1 MQFVN
6 PAAFYLLGVIP
17 IVVALHFLKL
27 RRHTHRVPSIM
38 LWRSTDEDRRAN
50 VPFQRL
56 RNILLP
62 LLQVL
67 FLLLV
72 TFSIARPALRRPGF
86 MAGRAIL
93 IVDNTAS
100 MLSAEKGKTRL
111 DFAKQAALKHIE
123 QVSATGGMMLM
134 VTSPSE
140 SDAYIREAFTTDTT
154 KLQSAIAN
162 ITPTHIPRDLRPVFD
177 AAARYSESPEDKV
190 FFISDNFD
198 NLPDIPLSIHKIGVG
213 ADPENVGIV
222 HFSLEIVADR
232 YEVLV
237 GVQNFTDTLREI
249 DVQLAVENVHLDEK
263 TTSILPGKA
272 KSILFSGDPSGL
284 AQRVIS
290 AHLRLPDDFVLD
302 NSVSAILPAVSPL
315 RILLVSDN
323 QNSLPPQLLKSYG
336 NHTQLNTVTPSD
348 YHGTNDADIAIFDGG
363 TPSGQEAF
371 GSFSEVAS
379 GTHLIFINP
388 GSNLPFIAA
397 ESRTIETD
405 TGIGRVIKTDE
416 THPLMANVSLQKL
429 QVHGSTHRRL
439 PLSSQSLVET
449 EKGALIW
456 LGSEADSQFLVFE
469 FDAFNP
475 RISTFATSIDGP
487 LFVYQCLAW
496 FEARSTLLR
505 PLGSDAARTRH
516 AFQTGEQ
523 VKIAPIS
530 DGVTLSVQKPDEK
543 RIRVADSIFT
553 ETDQVGVYTLFA
565 DGTQLEQFTVNL
577 LDAKVSALSHAAT
590 APVPEVPAATA
601 DRFQPMT
608 QEVWRIPALFAFIV
622 LLLEWWFYHR
632 EGISVRGG
640 VLSKG
645 AAS

>member
-1 MQFVN
+1 MQFLN
-6 PAAFYLLGVIP
+6 PAAFYLIGVIP

-27 RRHTHRVPSIM
+27 RRHTHLVPSIM
-38 LWRSTDEDRRAN
+38 LWLATDEDRRAN

-72 TFSIARPALRRPGF
+72 TFSVARPALRRPGF

-111 DFAKQAALKHIE
+111 DLAKQAALKHIE

-140 SDAYIREAFTTDTT
+140 SDAYIREAFTTDIS
-154 KLQSAIAN
+154 KLQSAITN

-177 AAARYSESPEDKV
+177 AAARYSESPQDNV
-190 FFISDNFD
+190 FFISDNFE
-198 NLPDIPLSIHKIGVG
+198 NLPDSPLSIHKIGVG
-213 ADPENVGIV
+213 ADAENVGIV
-222 HFSLEIVADR
+222 HFSVERVADR

-249 DVQLAVENVHLDEK
+249 DVQLAVENVQLDEK
-263 TTSILPGKA
+263 TAAIPPGKT

-284 AQRVIS
+284 EQRVIS
-290 AHLRLPDDFVLD
+290 AHLRLPDDFALD
-302 NSVSAILPAVSPL
+302 NGASAILPAVSPL

-323 QNSLPPQLLKSYG
+323 QNSLLPRLLNSYG
-336 NHTQLNTVTPSD
+336 NHMQLSTVTPSD
-348 YHGTNDADIAIFDGG
+348 YHGTNDADIAIFDGS

-371 GSFSEVAS
+371 ESFSEVAS

-405 TGIGRVIKTDE
+405 TETGRVIKTDE

-456 LGSEADSQFLVFE
+456 LASEADSQFLVFE

-475 RISTFATSIDGP
+475 RISDFATSIDGP
-487 LFVYQCLAW
+487 LFVYQCLAR

-505 PLGSDAARTRH
+505 PLGSDAATTRH

-523 VKIAPIS
+523 VKIAPMG

-553 ETDQVGVYTLFA
+553 ETDQVGIYTLFA
-565 DGTQLEQFTVNL
+565 DDTQLELFTVNL

-590 APVPEVPAATA
+590 APVPEVPTATA
-601 DRFQPMT
+601 GEFQPMT
-608 QEVWRIPALFAFIV
+608 QEIWRIPVLIAFIV

-632 EGISVRGG
+632 QGLSVRAGT
-640 VLSKG
+640 LSKST
-645 AAS
+645 A

>member
-1 MQFVN
+1 MQFLN
-6 PAAFYLLGVIP
+6 PAAFYLLGIIP

-38 LWRSTDEDRRAN
+38 LWHSTDEDRRAN

-56 RNILLP
+56 RNLLLP

-72 TFSIARPALRRPGF
+72 TFSVARPALRRPGF

-93 IVDNTAS
+93 IVDNSAS
-100 MLSAEKGKTRL
+100 MLSAEKGDTRL
-111 DFAKQAALKHIE
+111 DLAKQAALKHIE

-134 VTSPSE
+134 VTSPSD
-140 SDAYIREAFTTDTT
+140 SGVYIREAFTTDTS
-154 KLQSAIAN
+154 KLQSAIKN
-162 ITPTHIPRDLRPVFD
+162 ITPTHRPRDLRPVFD
-177 AAARYSESPEDKV
+177 AAARYSESPQDTA
-190 FFISDNFD
+190 FFISDNLE
-198 NLPDIPLSIHKIGVG
+198 NLPDISLSIHKIGVG
-213 ADPENVGIV
+213 ADAENIGIV
-222 HFSLEIVADR
+222 NFSVEIVADR

-263 TTSILPGKA
+263 TTSIPPGKT
-272 KSILFSGDPSGL
+272 KSILFSGDPSRL
-284 AQRVIS
+284 EQRVIS
-290 AHLRLPDDFVLD
+290 AHLRLADDFALD
-302 NSVSAILPAVSPL
+302 NGVSAILPAVTPL

-323 QNSLPPQLLKSYG
+323 QNSLLPQLLNSYG
-336 NHTQLNTVTPSD
+336 NHTKLNTVAPSD

-371 GSFSEVAS
+371 GGFSEVAF
-379 GTHLIFINP
+379 GTHLIFFNP
-388 GSNLPFIAA
+388 GNNLPFIAA
-397 ESRTIETD
+397 ESRTVETD
-405 TGIGRVIKTDE
+405 METGRVIKTNE
-416 THPLMANVSLQKL
+416 THPLMADVSLQKL

-439 PLSSQSLVET
+439 PLSGQSLVET

-496 FEARSTLLR
+496 FEARSTLFR
-505 PLGSDAARTRH
+505 PLAFDTVQTRH
-516 AFQTGEQ
+516 AFRTGEQ
-523 VKIAPIS
+523 VKIAPIG
-530 DGVTLSVQKPDEK
+530 DGAILSVQKPDNK
-543 RIRVADSIFT
+543 RVSVVDSIFT

-565 DGTQLEQFTVNL
+565 DDTQLEKFTVNL
-577 LDAKVSALSHAAT
+577 LNAQVSALSHSAT
-590 APVPEVPAATA
+590 APIPEVPAATA
-601 DRFQPMT
+601 DGFQPMT
-608 QEVWRIPALFAFIV
+608 QEVWRIPALIAFIV

-632 EGISVRGG
+632 EGVSVRGG
-640 VLSKG
+640 VLSKS
-645 AAS
+645 AA

>member
-1 MQFVN
+1 MQFLN
-6 PAAFYLLGVIP
+6 PAAFYLIGVIP

-38 LWRSTDEDRRAN
+38 LWLSTDEDQRAN

-72 TFSIARPALRRPGF
+72 TFSVARPALRRPGF

-111 DFAKQAALKHIE
+111 DLAKEAALKHIE

-134 VTSPSE
+134 VTSPSG
-140 SDAYIREAFTTDTT
+140 SDAYIRETFTTDTS

-190 FFISDNFD
+190 FFISDNFE

-213 ADPENVGIV
+213 ADAENVGIV
-222 HFSLEIVADR
+222 HFSVEMVADR

-263 TTSILPGKA
+263 TTSIRPGET
-272 KSILFSGDPSGL
+272 KSILFLGDPSGL
-284 AQRVIS
+284 EEKVIS
-290 AHLRLPDDFVLD
+290 AHLLLKDDFALD
-302 NSVSAILPAVSPL
+302 NSASAILPAVSPL

-323 QNSLPPQLLKSYG
+323 QNSLLPELLNSYG
-336 NHTQLNTVTPSD
+336 NHTKLNTVTPSD

-371 GSFSEVAS
+371 GGFSEVAS
-379 GTHLIFINP
+379 GTHLIFFNP
-388 GSNLPFIAA
+388 GRNLPFIAA
-397 ESRTIETD
+397 ESRTVETD
-405 TGIGRVIKTDE
+405 METGRVIKTDE
-416 THPLMANVSLQKL
+416 THPLMASVSLQKL
-429 QVHGSTHRRL
+429 QVRGSTHRRL

-475 RISTFATSIDGP
+475 RISTFATSIEGP

-505 PLGSDAARTRH
+505 PLVSDAARTRH

-530 DGVTLSVQKPDEK
+530 DGATFSVQKPNKK

-553 ETDQVGVYTLFA
+553 ETDQVGVYTLFT
-565 DGTQLEQFTVNL
+565 DDTQLEQFTVNL
-577 LDAKVSALSHAAT
+577 LDAKVSALSHSTT
-590 APVPEVPAATA
+590 APVPEVAAATA
-601 DRFQPMT
+601 DGFQPMT
-608 QEVWRIPALFAFIV
+608 QEVWRIPALIAFIV

-632 EGISVRGG
+632 NGYK
-640 VLSKG
+640 L
-645 AAS
+645 